1 MAFKDSATGVARL
14 NDYNLRDL
22 PGSASFEVLTI
33 SGRGLAPSRD
43 RELQFPGDVGARDYG
58 GKPNVRRLEV
68 SGILYADTMPDFR
81 LGLDK
86 LKELARLRLKID
98 EILYGEAEAQ
108 TLWFADESVIHNG
121 TIATSSTLILSF
133 DDSASSEDGF
143 YDDMEI
149 EITTGAGK
157 GQVRTIKGYTGST
170 FACTIDPYLAVAPGT
185 GAAFTIRD
193 NRYYLVNYSGTMN
206 ETRITNQWMKTGY
219 SNITLPFKA
228 VYPFAVSDWKK
239 QNIASVNA
247 GDFQAIS
254 TGNAPS
260 YPKYEIKG
268 GGASSV
274 DAQIVETTQ
283 AFQSNFDKAEG
294 TNILNTVITP
304 SVSTGIKHQA
314 GKLNQSLELDTTLDH
329 SPRAYGSAGNLVDS
343 FYVSNTVTRNEGY
356 GSTDD
361 CISDIL
367 NANNGT
373 ISFWAKKSTGWN
385 NLDNPN
391 NQETLFNQYLWST
404 SAVYISLH
412 LRDWAGTVYSPSRIY
427 YSVGGYGNY
436 VPTTNLLA
444 GEWYLVVLRWD
455 ALRTGSG
462 DLAGNHSRLEVFNS
476 SGTQV
481 EYAVSSTTPNT
492 LSVQGQV
499 NIGSFWYPSAG
510 AVTNTQSHFSG
521 QFDDLA
527 IWDRPLTDSERTALV
542 NGGTGVRAD
551 SIGSSDLIYYS
562 DFDGT
567 VGTDM
572 TNPIASSNVDTAL
585 ASASTTTAVTVNG
598 NGDKIFKD
606 NDRIVLYD
614 ETGYKVQGAV
624 NGTAT
629 TTNVPID
636 NLAGGAVTDADKVG
650 VHATASWSNSNKF
663 GANAQGVG
671 DITTGDFTVSLW
683 FKTTASSWSIVD
695 KRYGNYESGYDIY
708 VGSAGV
714 SVAIEDSS
722 ATNPWGTVAVTDL
735 DDGKWHHLMVSYDRS
750 ADATVYTDGIA
761 RGTVDISTAPL
772 TLTSAQH
779 LWVGGGSLGGIADG
793 TGSLRDVAIWNSAL
807 TAANA
812 LSLATNPLNATAAVS
827 IPAWWWKMDEAWS
840 VQVAD
845 SGSVTGADVLGV
857 VGTVTRTQQAYIS
870 KNLIAD
876 GNMENGGIGGLYL
889 PYASTQ
895 RIIKDTGSSAF
906 KDAQGVVYTKDTA
919 GWVSYDGDVATVAI
933 GENYVGRVWFKP
945 SGGSVGGSM
954 AFLGFEGGGTFPWS
968 ASNPGHTDWKFYESA
983 GKTNSTALY
992 LGANMYNAG
1001 SWYFDDMKIL
1011 PNLVDNGGMEGGAD
1025 PPTGWTA
1032 EVQCTATSVAA
1043 GAAHSGTYSVELKT
1057 TSSSR
1062 GMYLTSGT
1070 TTVVGDYYEISFW
1083 AAMEL
1088 GTGQTLDCR
1097 PDNQSIG
1104 FTATV
1109 EDDWTRYSRVIQAT
1123 DTNLGL
1129 YFYMSVSDGTSRAYL
1144 DDVSIV
1150 HRPDL
1155 SPTLTAMSTNYRY
1168 EPTRLGKGYHT
1179 GGNENMIYTAVGN
1192 KDESSGRVVFRP
1204 QFPYNTGDYNVI
1216 FWYGADTGNSIEL
1229 GYYGAYNQFYMY
1241 KTASSVA
1248 YYATSV
1254 QQIFSANDEIEVGWY
1269 TDPTSGVQIFV
1280 NGSDSGSTRN
1290 ANTTSLASN
1299 PQTLYLGNFY
1309 NYTSQTNMVI
1319 DDLEILTKSMP
1330 AEWFAEQH
1338 TKRLAS
1344 KNQNLALKYTGT
1356 LDSGDILTID
1366 CSSTKVITRAELYDA
1381 SAGTSASAVNNTTL
1395 YSSMMPI
1402 LSQNKSMLYF
1412 PNTISNGVDIHYRN
1426 NYQ

>member
-121 TIATSSTLILSF
+121 TVASGPSSVWVPF
-133 DDSASSEDGF
+133 DTSASSEDDYYNG
-143 YDDMEI
+143 MEV
-149 EITTGAGK
+149 EITTGAGA
-157 GQVRTIKGYTGST
+157 GQVREITDYTGASRLALIAPY
-170 FACTIDPYLAVAPGT
+170 FAVTPSSGDGLQ
-185 GAAFTIRD
+185 IRD

-239 QNIASVNA
+239 QNIASVNG

-294 TNILNTVITP
+294 TNILNSVITP

-314 GKLNQSLELDTTLDH
+314 GKLNQALEFDSSLNGDNYDSFSLEAISVRGSLGIADFYNFNQGTVAFWIRKSDWSVTTSSFDRFVAIIPSSGTGLI
-329 SPRAYGSAGNLVDS
+329 GSYHDNSTNYIYFLV
-343 FYVSNTVTRNEGY
+343 
-356 GSTDD
+356 
-361 CISDIL
+361 
-367 NANNGT
+367 NGT
-373 ISFWAKKSTGWN
+373 WI
-385 NLDNPN
+385 NLDV
-391 NQETLFNQYLWST
+391 S
-404 SAVYISLH
+404 SL
-412 LRDWAGTVYSPSRIY
+412 
-427 YSVGGYGNY
+427 VG
-436 VPTTNLLA
+436 
-444 GEWYLVVLRWD
+444 GEWYYVVQRWD
-455 ALRTGSG
+455 SRRTGW
-462 DLAGNHSRLEVFNS
+462 S
-476 SGTQV
+476 SAYSTAQLVGSIYKSDGT
-481 EYAVSSTTPNT
+481 AFGHTTSTANISDPNT
-492 LSVQGQV
+492 TASTFELANYNES
-499 NIGSFWYPSAG
+499 
-510 AVTNTQSHFSG
+510 QSFSG

-527 IWDRPLTDSERTALV
+527 IWDRPLTDSEVTTLL
-542 NGGTGVRAD
+542 NGGTGARAD
-551 SIGSSDLIYYS
+551 SVGSSDLVYYS

-572 TNPIASSNVDTAL
+572 VNPIASSNVDTAL
-585 ASASTTTAVTVNG
+585 ASATTTTVVTVNG

-650 VHATASWSNSNKF
+650 VYGTFNGSSLNGGDVLDIGTNDFSISCWMRTATENADTIVGKYVYPPDNGYSLYLNTGGEVWGIIAFDGTAKYFRTSTTVNDNKWHNIVFTCDRDDATGLKCYIDGVEASYTTQNDPSPLD
-663 GANAQGVG
+663 G
-671 DITTGDFTVSLW
+671 DDIQTSVDFTV
-683 FKTTASSWSIVD
+683 
-695 KRYGNYESGYDIY
+695 
-708 VGSAGV
+708 
-714 SVAIEDSS
+714 
-722 ATNPWGTVAVTDL
+722 
-735 DDGKWHHLMVSYDRS
+735 
-750 ADATVYTDGIA
+750 
-761 RGTVDISTAPL
+761 
-772 TLTSAQH
+772 
-779 LWVGGGSLGGIADG
+779 G
-793 TGSLRDVAIWNSAL
+793 TGGYAFLGDIRDVAMWNGTAL

-812 LSLATNPLNATAAVS
+812 LTLATNP
-827 IPAWWWKMDEAWS
+827 I
-840 VQVAD
+840 
-845 SGSVTGADVLGV
+845 TG
-857 VGTVTRTQQAYIS
+857 VGTVGGGTSHWKINETSISPAVDSIASNDLTNTSVTRTQQAYIS

-876 GNMENGGIGGLYL
+876 GNMENGGIGGWSFENWTGMVSFGKTS
-889 PYASTQ
+889 ASS
-895 RIIKDTGSSAF
+895 GVF
-906 KDAQGVVYTKDTA
+906 KDAQGFLVSGTGTDDELSVSTA
-919 GWVSYDGDVATVAI
+919 GDLATGEDYVVRHYCKVTTASTNVIYWYNHGAVWPVSGWEPYQTLPTDGEWHFIEFCAET
-933 GENYVGRVWFKP
+933 
-945 SGGSVGGSM
+945 
-954 AFLGFEGGGTFPWS
+954 GGTGAGRLKWARGSGSSVYYVDDVKFLPNIANDGGLENWTTS
-968 ASNPGHTDWKFYESA
+968 TNLTDWTEQLIGSSTLHQETSSEHSGASCVRLDIDSSNSFCSFYEA
-983 GKTNSTALY
+983 VYGKY
-992 LGANMYNAG
+992 
-1001 SWYFDDMKIL
+1001 
-1011 PNLVDNGGMEGGAD
+1011 
-1025 PPTGWTA
+1025 
-1032 EVQCTATSVAA
+1032 
-1043 GAAHSGTYSVELKT
+1043 
-1057 TSSSR
+1057 
-1062 GMYLTSGT
+1062 
-1070 TTVVGDYYEISFW
+1070 VVGDYYEVAFW
-1083 AAMEL
+1083 AKASSTSNSPKVQGNCTIDHTSL
-1088 GTGQTLDCR
+1088 WSWTYHHFDLTTDWKRYSYIVQAGQTDGATQFGSS
-1097 PDNQSIG
+1097 DNCQSIS
-1104 FTATV
+1104 V
-1109 EDDWTRYSRVIQAT
+1109 YIDDI
-1123 DTNLGL
+1123 
-1129 YFYMSVSDGTSRAYL
+1129 
-1144 DDVSIV
+1144 SIV

-1179 GGNENMIYTAVGN
+1179 GGNEQMIYAITGN

-1204 QFPYNTGDYNVI
+1204 QFPYNTGQYSNILTMSTGTADYMNL
-1216 FWYGADTGNSIEL
+1216 WYSASEDK
-1229 GYYGAYNQFYMY
+1229 FYFAKY
-1241 KTASSVA
+1241 ASSVS
-1248 YYATSV
+1248 YDATSV
-1254 QQIFSANDEIEVGWY
+1254 QQIFSANDEIEIGWY

-1280 NGSDSGSTRN
+1280 NGSASGSTGN

-1299 PQTLYLGNFY
+1299 PCTLVIGNSASFY
-1309 NYTSQTNMVI
+1309 NGTNVII

-1330 AEWFAEQH
+1330 AEWFAEQY